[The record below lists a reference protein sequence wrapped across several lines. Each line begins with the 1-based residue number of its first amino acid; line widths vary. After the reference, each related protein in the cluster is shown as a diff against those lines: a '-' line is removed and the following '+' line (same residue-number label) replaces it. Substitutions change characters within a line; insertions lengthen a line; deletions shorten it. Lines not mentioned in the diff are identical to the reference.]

1 MVKILVINYEYT
13 WNRSLKKHTS
23 EYRNRRNKGESS
35 GNLGTYIHK
44 SKMARQNIWKE
55 KMKESILKEYN
66 KHNMK
71 KER

>member
-1 MVKILVINYEYT
+1 MNTHETEVLRN
-13 WNRSLKKHTS
+13 TS
-23 EYRNRRNKGESS
+23 QYRNRRNRGESS

-66 KHNMK
+66 KHNMN